1 MFYQASVRLLLKKK
15 KRRYLHQAELR
26 APSASLFLQYL
37 GCLMQDFPCQQAD
50 ISRCVVKKDLAP
62 EHHWL
67 SSSVESL
74 KYFLSTVYVYI
85 MKEA

>member
-1 MFYQASVRLLLKKK
+1 
-15 KRRYLHQAELR
+15 
-26 APSASLFLQYL
+26 
-37 GCLMQDFPCQQAD
+37 MQDFPCQQAD

-85 MKEA
+85 MKEAWTSERIKKRCQGITTIAGRMSVNSFTFS

>member
-1 MFYQASVRLLLKKK
+1 MFHQASVRLLLKKK
-15 KRRYLHQAELR
+15 GGICIRRSSELPVL
-26 APSASLFLQYL
+26 AYFLQYL